1 MNFYVSSRIFIS
13 EGRPQEE
20 LGKFVFLRRM
30 FIFHF
35 LNLNVESISLFPKRN
50 RMNILPFTYGI
61 LPAIN
66 ILLLYDTILPPATS
80 ALSKNKC

>member
-50 RMNILPFTYGI
+50 RMSMYVALYLYTWSTAVSIGTI
-61 LPAIN
+61 TSW
-66 ILLLYDTILPPATS
+66 LLQPMRYP
-80 ALSKNKC
+80 KC